1 MEEERVQTTG
11 TGSLCHHWWI
21 LFFALFDYHGI
32 VQCSTSMTHYNYRT
46 VRSHG
51 TVPYRYRSGTGVC
64 TVQYGTVR
72 PQSLYY
78 LRKFFCV
85 LKKNKSSNSMQRGTV
100 STASR
105 MQYLVFLFPKKS
117 RKILIVPVQQLY
129 GTVKV
134 MGTEICTV
142 PYIAPRKLKNKIILR
157 VAGK

>member
-1 MEEERVQTTG
+1 MTKVGTTQPQRGNNNSSTINWKVWKRQWKIDGAQNKMEEERVQT

-85 LKKNKSSNSMQRGTV
+85 LRKKI
-100 STASR
+100 
-105 MQYLVFLFPKKS
+105 
-117 RKILIVPVQQLY
+117 KILTLCREVP
-129 GTVKV
+129 
-134 MGTEICTV
+134 
-142 PYIAPRKLKNKIILR
+142 
-157 VAGK
+157 